1 MIGHIFGKLQSD
13 FISVVCFQRRGFCAL
28 NAVFY
33 RGDLQVVRRQRNCR
47 GGRRFLPGEIID
59 PFPHPVFF
67 QAAGGAFIGC
77 FAVRTCVEITCR
89 NVRQNIPFVVG
100 TVWIE
105 YRTNIARAAIAII
118 QRFFKV
124 GVVFQN
130 ILRKAAGFGR
140 TLLRFQAIG
149 DPAIHR
155 VFECAP
161 AAQRRRIVDFC
172 AAHHFCVAGEFDVI
186 RGDFVPYILLF
197 GGEAVA
203 CL

>member
-1 MIGHIFGKLQSD
+1 MSSIKRPSISMWWDAAYIRRDMPLLSLIHI
-13 FISVVCFQRRGFCAL
+13 
-28 NAVFY
+28 
-33 RGDLQVVRRQRNCR
+33 
-47 GGRRFLPGEIID
+47 
-59 PFPHPVFF
+59 
-67 QAAGGAFIGC
+67 FIGC

-100 TVWIE
+100 TVWIA
-105 YRTNIARAAIAII
+105 YRDNIARAAIAII

-161 AAQRRRIVDFC
+161 AAQRRRC
-172 AAHHFCVAGEFDVI
+172 LLYTSRCV
-186 RGDFVPYILLF
+186 
-197 GGEAVA
+197 
-203 CL
+203 